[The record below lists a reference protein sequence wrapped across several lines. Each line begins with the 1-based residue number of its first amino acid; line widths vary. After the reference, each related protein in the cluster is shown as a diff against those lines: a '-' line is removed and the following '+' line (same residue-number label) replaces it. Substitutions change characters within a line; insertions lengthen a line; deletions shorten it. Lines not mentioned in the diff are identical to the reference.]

1 MSDLEGRL
9 EALFAADA
17 RASRL
22 QAVQAPPRRSRWL
35 AAAAF
40 VVATT
45 VVTVAAVLGFDA
57 VRRSDSGQAAA
68 PPAAV
73 APSPGG
79 GASSAAVLSPD
90 GKNVVDGRQQAV
102 LAIDDDQIVEWFRT
116 QSQLCVAINI
126 PGAPVVPGARVV
138 VMPTFCTDK
147 AAFKAKTRFASVV
160 GSPDGAQVGFTI
172 TMVPSSDPRS
182 LESAAG
188 IFITSTGKIQMLS
201 YLFYFDEQFIGF
213 SPTGKHFV
221 YQGGCFEG
229 NCALFVHDSAT
240 LAQKASVNTGADRGQ
255 TVTFVRWLSDR
266 AFEYR
271 QYTQPFQAPG
281 ATPGP
286 GPVLKTASY

>member
-22 QAVQAPPRRSRWL
+22 QAVRVPPRRSRWL

-40 VVATT
+40 VVAAT

-57 VRRSDSGQAAA
+57 VRRSDSGQAGA

-73 APSPGG
+73 TPSPGG
-79 GASSAAVLSPD
+79 GASSAAVLSTD
-90 GKNVVDGRQQAV
+90 GKSVVDGRQQGV
-102 LAIDDDQIVEWFRT
+102 LTVDDDQIVEWFRT
-116 QSQLCVAINI
+116 RSQLCDAYNI
-126 PGAPVVPGARVV
+126 TTTPDRRA
-138 VMPTFCTDK
+138 FCTDK
-147 AAFKAKTRFASVV
+147 AAFKAKMRFASVV

-172 TMVPSSDPRS
+172 AMVPSSDPRS
-182 LESAAG
+182 FDSAAG
-188 IFITSTGKIQMLS
+188 IFIRSTGKIQMLS
-201 YLFYFDEQFIGF
+201 YLFASDEQFIGF
-213 SPTGKHFV
+213 SPSGGSFV

-229 NCALFVHDSAT
+229 NCSLFVRDSVT
-240 LAQKASVNTGADRGQ
+240 LAQKVSVNTGTDRGQ